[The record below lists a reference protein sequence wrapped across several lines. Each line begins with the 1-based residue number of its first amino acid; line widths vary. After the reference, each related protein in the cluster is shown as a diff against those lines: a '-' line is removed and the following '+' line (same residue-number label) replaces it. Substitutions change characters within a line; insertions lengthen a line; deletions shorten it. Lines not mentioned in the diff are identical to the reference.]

1 MDPVLVTII
10 VALITTM
17 ISPIVVTWVKSK
29 IENPPKTSPMHDAL
43 ESSTLID
50 IQLDMMMKEL
60 ECDRIWIAQF
70 HNGGYFYPTGR
81 SIQKFSIF
89 YEKCTPLTPNIQNT
103 FQNIPVSLFP
113 RVLSKVYKD
122 NELSITNMDVVEDTF
137 GLEHLTTQFNT
148 KSICMVGLHSLDDHL
163 IGVIGISFTQPH
175 KFEKEEWVY
184 IRQKI
189 GVIGTLLSEYLY
201 TTSNKK

>member
-1 MDPVLVTII
+1 MITLITTVT
-10 VALITTM
+10 VALITAV
-17 ISPIVVTWVKSK
+17 IGPIAVSWVKLKMEKKS
-29 IENPPKTSPMHDAL
+29 PTTPMHDAL

-50 IQLDMMMKEL
+50 TQLEMIMKEL

-89 YEKCTPLTPNIQNT
+89 YEKCTLDTPNIQNT

-122 NELSITNMDVVEDTF
+122 NELSIDNVDNTEDTF

-148 KSICMVGLHSLDDHL
+148 KSICMIGLHSLDNHL
-163 IGVIGISFTQPH
+163 IGVIGISFKEPH
-175 KFEKEEWVY
+175 RIEKEEWIY

-201 TTSNKK
+201 TTHKK